1 MKITQDCIA
10 PDLRIPGR
18 FYHFL
23 DGLYPARM
31 TMPSLPDWM
40 AEWKSDPKEN
50 LYNRFLEREDGSQL
64 RLLIHKPKR
73 SLAKPLPVVFWI
85 HGGGYALGM
94 PEMMYLSLVRTIME
108 NCVIVSCD
116 YTLSGQK
123 GFPTGLEDCWKALV
137 WTRKHARKLGGR
149 EDQIFVGGESAG
161 GGLAAALCLLARKRK
176 QVGIACQILVY
187 PMLDARMQTASM
199 KDNNA
204 PVWNEKL
211 NRNAWNMVLEN
222 VPELTP
228 FASPSL
234 ETDLSGLPPAI
245 SLVGSI
251 DPFRDETLDYI
262 SRLRKAGVPA
272 TCRVY
277 EGCYHA
283 FDMMVPWPEEAA
295 RARRYF
301 KSRMNLAFLQYFQKQ
316 DGSSSLGISE

>member
-1 MKITQDCIA
+1 
-10 PDLRIPGR
+10 
-18 FYHFL
+18 
-23 DGLYPARM
+23 
-31 TMPSLPDWM
+31 
-40 AEWKSDPKEN
+40 
-50 LYNRFLEREDGSQL
+50 
-64 RLLIHKPKR
+64 
-73 SLAKPLPVVFWI
+73 
-85 HGGGYALGM
+85 
-94 PEMMYLSLVRTIME
+94 
-108 NCVIVSCD
+108 
-116 YTLSGQK
+116 
-123 GFPTGLEDCWKALV
+123 
-137 WTRKHARKLGGR
+137 
-149 EDQIFVGGESAG
+149 
-161 GGLAAALCLLARKRK
+161 
-176 QVGIACQILVY
+176 
-187 PMLDARMQTASM
+187 MQTVSM

-262 SRLRKAGVPA
+262 SRLRKAGVPT

-283 FDMMVPWPEEAA
+283 FDMMVPWSEEAA

>member
-64 RLLIHKPKR
+64 RLLVHKPKR

-123 GFPTGLEDCWKALV
+123 GFPAGLEDCWKTAGRR
-137 WTRKHARKLGGR
+137 WSGPENTPGNWAAEKTRSLWAEKAPA
-149 EDQIFVGGESAG
+149 EDWPRLFV
-161 GGLAAALCLLARKRK
+161 
-176 QVGIACQILVY
+176 
-187 PMLDARMQTASM
+187 
-199 KDNNA
+199 
-204 PVWNEKL
+204 
-211 NRNAWNMVLEN
+211 
-222 VPELTP
+222 
-228 FASPSL
+228 F
-234 ETDLSGLPPAI
+234 
-245 SLVGSI
+245 
-251 DPFRDETLDYI
+251 
-262 SRLRKAGVPA
+262 
-272 TCRVY
+272 
-277 EGCYHA
+277 
-283 FDMMVPWPEEAA
+283 WPESE
-295 RARRYF
+295 
-301 KSRMNLAFLQYFQKQ
+301 SR
-316 DGSSSLGISE
+316 

>member
-10 PDLRIPGR
+10 PDLLIPGR

-123 GFPTGLEDCWKALV
+123 GFPAGLEDCWKALD
-137 WTRKHARKLGGR
+137 W
-149 EDQIFVGGESAG
+149 
-161 GGLAAALCLLARKRK
+161 
-176 QVGIACQILVY
+176 
-187 PMLDARMQTASM
+187 TASM

-283 FDMMVPWPEEAA
+283 FDMMVPWSEEAA